1 MPWFLLELY
10 VEGDW
15 GIELL
20 DNEWSKYYYIFSSL
34 YSNCRRRNKR
44 NHDRIRRHV

>member
-20 DNEWSKYYYIFSSL
+20 DNEWSKFELLLFLCIFP
-34 YSNCRRRNKR
+34 YSNTRRRN
-44 NHDRIRRHV
+44 N